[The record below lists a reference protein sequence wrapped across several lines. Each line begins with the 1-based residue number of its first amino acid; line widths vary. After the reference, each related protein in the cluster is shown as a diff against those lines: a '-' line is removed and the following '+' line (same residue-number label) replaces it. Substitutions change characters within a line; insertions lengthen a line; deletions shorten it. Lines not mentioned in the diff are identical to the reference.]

1 MNPHNVVVKVGGSL
15 FGQPEFV
22 VRLQTLIESYSKQFA
37 PAHIVLVTGG
47 GPLVESL
54 RAMDRVNAISTNHAH
69 WAAIQLMDVNAGL
82 LQQWWPQL
90 HAIDSVEKLR
100 IRCNEVGV
108 TLFRV
113 EAFLRE
119 REPRLAGTR
128 LPTGWQVTSDS
139 IAARIA
145 ETLNAPQLILVK
157 AASWNATDWQEAAEV
172 GVVDLFF
179 PRIAAKLRA
188 VRIDTLPEHS
198 VRCVSNDYQR
208 T

>member
-1 MNPHNVVVKVGGSL
+1 MNPHIVVVKVGGSL
-15 FGQPEFV
+15 FGQPKFV
-22 VRLQTLIESYSKQFA
+22 VLLQTLIESYSKQLP

-54 RAMDRVNAISTNHAH
+54 RAIDRVNAISTDQAH
-69 WAAIQLMDVNAGL
+69 WAAIQLMDVSAGL

-90 HAIDSVEKLR
+90 HAIDSMEELR
-100 IRCNEVGV
+100 IRCNEVGM

-119 REPRLAGTR
+119 CEPGLAGTR

-145 ETLNAPQLILVK
+145 ETLNAAQLILVK
-157 AASWNATDWQEAAEV
+157 SAPWKATDWQEAAEV

-179 PRIAAKLRA
+179 TRIAAKLRA
-188 VRIDTLPEHS
+188 VRIDSLYEYA
-198 VRCVSNDYQR
+198 CDA
-208 T
+208 